1 MITNFRMDLRFSN
14 LNTVTFA
21 ELYCLPMTMLC
32 AVEGV
37 TRAGVVDAAGVAWKS
52 ASEMGHSG

>member
-1 MITNFRMDLRFSN
+1 
-14 LNTVTFA
+14 
-21 ELYCLPMTMLC
+21 MTMLC

-52 ASEMGHSG
+52 ASEMGHSVNILFIWMDTGYRRYVCLVNDKIM

>member
-1 MITNFRMDLRFSN
+1 MDKCPNFRWE
-14 LNTVTFA
+14 TVTFA

-37 TRAGVVDAAGVAWKS
+37 TRAGVVDAAGVAGKS
-52 ASEMGHSG
+52 ASEMGHSR